1 MPEKANKGRLIG
13 MIIGL
18 VVLIAAA
25 LWKRVYRPSMQDWK
39 ACSTLTQHPVLR
51 TQEMEGIE
59 SKFLFRHFALCLAI
73 CETDH

>member
-25 LWKRVYRPSMQDWK
+25 LWKRLYRPSMQAWK
-39 ACSTLTQHPVLR
+39 ACSTLGSHDAAQPA
-51 TQEMEGIE
+51 
-59 SKFLFRHFALCLAI
+59 S
-73 CETDH
+73 

>member
-18 VVLIAAA
+18 VVVIAAA

-39 ACSTLTQHPVLR
+39 ACSTLGSHDAAQPA
-51 TQEMEGIE
+51 
-59 SKFLFRHFALCLAI
+59 S
-73 CETDH
+73 